1 MISAHMK
8 IKKEKFPI
16 VFDIIFKRSSIP
28 SRLVM
33 KSIIQNETMN
43 INSLLNISLFIKNF
57 IPPMTFIR
65 QIDIWNKGRLMAVI
79 SSLFPAI

>member
-1 MISAHMK
+1 MISAHIN
-8 IKKEKFPI
+8 IKKAKSPIAFEIKFN
-16 VFDIIFKRSSIP
+16 KSSIP

-33 KSIIQNETMN
+33 KSIIQNETIN

-65 QIDIWNKGRLMAVI
+65 QIDIWNKGRLMAFI
-79 SSLFPAI
+79 CCLFPAI